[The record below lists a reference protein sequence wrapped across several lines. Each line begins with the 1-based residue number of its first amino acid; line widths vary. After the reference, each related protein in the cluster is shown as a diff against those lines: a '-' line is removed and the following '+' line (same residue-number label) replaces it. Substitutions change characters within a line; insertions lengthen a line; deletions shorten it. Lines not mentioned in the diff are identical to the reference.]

1 MAISTLT
8 CRMKLE
14 GRLFGPPEANKKE
27 IEMFTR
33 MIGPTPAATGDDG
46 EKWPLGFVVKGL
58 NVDRW
63 VTAAAVGGMNEDETV
78 LSFLAQVSAM
88 APVQLYDARRPF
100 VRHFTRIAS
109 YRHLP
114 WHKDLSSQIREFNIT
129 LSDRLIERVWF
140 RGLSIFTDDGGDC

>member
-1 MAISTLT
+1 
-8 CRMKLE
+8 MKLE
-14 GRLFGPPEANKKE
+14 GRLSGPPETNAKE
-27 IEMFTR
+27 IAMFNR
-33 MIGPTPAATGDDG
+33 MIGPIPAETGQQE

-58 NVDRW
+58 TVDRW
-63 VTAAAVGGMNEDETV
+63 VTAAAVGGSNKDETV

-114 WHKDLSSQIREFNIT
+114 WHKDLSSQIREFNI
-129 LSDRLIERVWF
+129 LHSDKLIERVWF